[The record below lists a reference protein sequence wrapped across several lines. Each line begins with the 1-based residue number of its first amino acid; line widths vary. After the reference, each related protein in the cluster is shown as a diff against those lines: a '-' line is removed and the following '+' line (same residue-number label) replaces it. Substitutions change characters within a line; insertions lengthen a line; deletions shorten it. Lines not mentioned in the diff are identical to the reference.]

1 VEGGKTASEA
11 ITSAVNQPSYSTI
24 VLVFKA
30 RHTDPEGFSFWQGF
44 TSGSG
49 LVNGE
54 QRSSGCTDPCSDR
67 DHWA

>member
-11 ITSAVNQPSYSTI
+11 ITSAVHQPSYPTI

-30 RHTDPEGFSFWQGF
+30 RHTDPEEHTFWQGF
-44 TSGSG
+44 TAGSG

-54 QRSSGCTDPCSDR
+54 
-67 DHWA
+67 